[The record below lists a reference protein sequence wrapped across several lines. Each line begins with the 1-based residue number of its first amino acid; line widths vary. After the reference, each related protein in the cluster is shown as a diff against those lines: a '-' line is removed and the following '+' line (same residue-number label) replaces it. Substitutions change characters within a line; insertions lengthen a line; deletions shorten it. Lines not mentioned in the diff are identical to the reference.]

1 MSSLLGNVLLPSRCE
16 WLWCQVRSAASK
28 VISGLFNVD
37 LFTRVSVCLPSE
49 QKRFLFA
56 LTAIV
61 VSASLL
67 ARFAY
72 LWEMN
77 VVDKFTGGVRL
88 QIGLLSLLA
97 ISLAANASDGAALYD
112 DVLEA
117 QLTQAEL
124 QARIDS
130 TDDEVRARL
139 DALRQARE
147 ELRRLTAYNAELA
160 PQVEGQAKTLE
171 RRLAALDSLNGTR
184 EALPGL
190 MRRLLE
196 RLRLWVE
203 ADMPY
208 LKQERMA
215 RVGSLESMLA
225 NAELGRAEKFER
237 VLAAWRSELD
247 YGLEFDAWR
256 GELRVSQSGAARDVE
271 FLRVGRVG
279 WYYVTPDGSEGGVW
293 KVEQA
298 RWQQLDSDGI
308 AEVRKGLDIVREQRP
323 PTLLNLPL
331 SQPSSQFVA
340 EEHRS

>member
-1 MSSLLGNVLLPSRCE
+1 M
-16 WLWCQVRSAASK
+16 
-28 VISGLFNVD
+28 
-37 LFTRVSVCLPSE
+37 
-49 QKRFLFA
+49 
-56 LTAIV
+56 
-61 VSASLL
+61 
-67 ARFAY
+67 
-72 LWEMN
+72 
-77 VVDKFTGGVRL
+77 VDKFTGGVSL
-88 QIGLLSLLA
+88 QVALLCLLT

-117 QLTQAEL
+117 QRTQAEL

-160 PQVEGQAKTLE
+160 PQVDGQAETLE
-171 RRLAALDSLNGTR
+171 QRRAAMDSLNRTR

-208 LKQERMA
+208 LQQQRMA
-215 RVGSLESMLA
+215 RVDSLEIMLA
-225 NAELGRAEKFER
+225 DAELGRAEKLER
-237 VLAAWRSELD
+237 VLAAWRIELD

-256 GELRVSQSGAARDVE
+256 GELSVSQGGAARDVE
-271 FLRVGRVG
+271 FLRIGRVG

-298 RWQQLDSDGI
+298 RWQLLDSDGI

-323 PTLLNLPL
+323 PALLNLPL
-331 SQPSSQFVA
+331 SQPPPQFVA
-340 EEHRS
+340 EERRS

>member
-1 MSSLLGNVLLPSRCE
+1 M
-16 WLWCQVRSAASK
+16 
-28 VISGLFNVD
+28 
-37 LFTRVSVCLPSE
+37 
-49 QKRFLFA
+49 
-56 LTAIV
+56 
-61 VSASLL
+61 
-67 ARFAY
+67 
-72 LWEMN
+72 
-77 VVDKFTGGVRL
+77 VDKFTGGSGCRL
-88 QIGLLSLLA
+88 GCFPAA

-190 MRRLLE
+190 MGRLLE

-256 GELRVSQSGAARDVE
+256 GELKSVSERCGTRRRVPESRACGLVLRD
-271 FLRVGRVG
+271 
-279 WYYVTPDGSEGGVW
+279 
-293 KVEQA
+293 A
-298 RWQQLDSDGI
+298 RWQ
-308 AEVRKGLDIVREQRP
+308 
-323 PTLLNLPL
+323 
-331 SQPSSQFVA
+331 
-340 EEHRS
+340 